1 MYVDSKVIFDLFDQL
16 DDFFGVGLPVL
27 RIELPLSTDQLLKG
41 DVVVVELAQ
50 QLNFLHGDFE
60 VAE

>member
-1 MYVDSKVIFDLFDQL
+1 MYVDSKVVFDLFDQL

-27 RIELPLSTDQLLKG
+27 RIELPLSTDQLLEG

-50 QLNFLHGDFE
+50 QLNFLHRDFE